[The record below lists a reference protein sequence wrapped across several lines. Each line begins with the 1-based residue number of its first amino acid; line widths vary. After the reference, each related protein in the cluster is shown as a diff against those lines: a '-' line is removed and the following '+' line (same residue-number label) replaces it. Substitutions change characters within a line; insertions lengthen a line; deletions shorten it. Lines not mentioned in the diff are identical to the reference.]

1 MNQTESY
8 LKGLI
13 KYEMVSQIR
22 ALAPPSVEKEQI
34 PSIIYCHNFEKA
46 IEKRDRTMERY
57 NQKVS
62 AQKDKVAALD
72 EEIAR
77 LTREINKRKG
87 SFLGDMMGQTLRGT
101 KPGIF
106 DNAEEH
112 NKKAA
117 KYNAILEVVRRLQ
130 DQLERAV
137 DRHNDAVEKHN
148 EALAEATEKLEDL
161 TAEALLVIDDDMVA
175 AMDKTN
181 KIAQKLSS
189 SQNSAEL
196 LVAVE
201 ICFLQLKLSP
211 ILEDH
216 IEGNAQRKD
225 FKDRVADAVKLL
237 ADLCASQNVQDHKA
251 DLFRRT
257 THLIAKNRQLNAE
270 IVKAISSIDSRAL
283 DQRAQTLRNLFAEK
297 FNTNFEYK
305 HLIDPA
311 ELDDMVITIE
321 KVIKDLN
328 GHIARVKTATESARP
343 LAESA
348 GATQDAITTMFA
360 EMKSN
365 HTGMANEILHDTHFA
380 CEMLNKMVI
389 DEFYPRD
396 LKPAVVRLREA
407 IATSVGEEELDAI
420 VVANDDR
427 YFLKRTEAAIS
438 KADLSRV
445 KVELAKVDSHLNN
458 IAGLIAESKTSI
470 EHVGEVPREQAE
482 SFRAKAFTTYILACL
497 PWIGIG
503 FALSLLSRVKSFE
516 AAFKSSNE
524 IYRQLGSDILQKNHT
539 MRKVMLVL
547 GVVLGLGG
555 IVVFLAVGV
564 SENVVVNIVVPGS
577 VLALFLG
584 TSAVLG
590 GVEKQIKEYE
600 ALSESGSLIPEDEKA
615 LAQGA

>member
-1 MNQTESY
+1 MNQTESH

-13 KYEMVSQIR
+13 KYETVSQIR
-22 ALAPPSVEKEQI
+22 ALAPPSLKKEQI

-46 IEKRDRTMERY
+46 IEKRDRAMERY

-62 AQKDKVAALD
+62 AQKDRVAALD
-72 EEIAR
+72 EEIEG
-77 LTREINKRKG
+77 LTREIRKRTDG
-87 SFLGDMMGQTLRGT
+87 SFLGDMMGQTLRGA
-101 KPGIF
+101 KPGMF
-106 DNAEEH
+106 DSAEEH

-117 KYNAILEVVRRLQ
+117 KYNAILEVVRRLE

-137 DRHNDAVEKHN
+137 DKRNDAVEKHN
-148 EALAEATEKLEDL
+148 EALAEANEKLEDL

-175 AMDKTN
+175 AMDKAN

-216 IEGNAQRKD
+216 IEGNSQRKD
-225 FKDRVADAVKLL
+225 FKDRMADVVKLL
-237 ADLCASQNVQDHKA
+237 TDLCASQNVRNHKA
-251 DLFRRT
+251 DLFRRN
-257 THLIAKNRQLNAE
+257 THLIAKNRELNAE
-270 IVKAISSIDSRAL
+270 ITKAISSIDSRTL
-283 DQRAQTLRNLFAEK
+283 EQPAQTLRKLFAEQ

-311 ELDDMVITIE
+311 ALDDMVITIE
-321 KVIKDLN
+321 KVINDLN
-328 GHIARVKTATESARP
+328 GHIARVKKAAEVARP
-343 LAESA
+343 IAENA
-348 GATQDAITTMFA
+348 GFTQEAIATMFA

-365 HTGMANEILHDTHFA
+365 HAGMANEILHDTHFA
-380 CEMLNKMVI
+380 CEMLNETVI
-389 DEFYPRD
+389 DDFYPRD
-396 LKPAVVRLREA
+396 LKPAVVGLREA
-407 IATSVGEEELDAI
+407 IATSVGEEELDAL

-445 KVELAKVDSHLNN
+445 RVELAKVDNHLRQ
-458 IAGLIAESKTSI
+458 IAGFIAEAKANI
-470 EHVGEVPREQAE
+470 EQVGEVPRQQAE

-524 IYRQLGSDILQKNHT
+524 IYRQLGNDILQKNHT
-539 MRKVMLVL
+539 LRKVMLVL
-547 GVVLGLGG
+547 AAVLGLGG
-555 IVVFLAVGV
+555 IVLFLAVGV
-564 SENVVVNIVVPGS
+564 SENMVVNIVVPGS
-577 VLALFLG
+577 VLALYLG
-584 TSAVLG
+584 TSAVFG
-590 GVEKQIKEYE
+590 SVEKQIKEYE
-600 ALSESGSLIPEDEKA
+600 VLSEAPIPGNEKA

>member
-1 MNQTESY
+1 MNQTESH

-13 KYEMVSQIR
+13 KYETVSQIR
-22 ALAPPSVEKEQI
+22 ALAPPSLMKEQI

-72 EEIAR
+72 EEIAG
-77 LTREINKRKG
+77 LTREIKKRTDG
-87 SFLGDMMGQTLRGT
+87 SFLGDMMGKTLRGT
-101 KPGIF
+101 KPGMF

-117 KYNAILEVVRRLQ
+117 KYNAILDLVRRLE

-137 DRHNDAVEKHN
+137 DRRNDAVEKHN
-148 EALAEATEKLEDL
+148 EALEEANEKLEDL
-161 TAEALLVIDDDMVA
+161 TAEAVLVIDDDMVA
-175 AMDKTN
+175 VMDKAN

-225 FKDRVADAVKLL
+225 FKDRVADVVKLL
-237 ADLCASQNVQDHKA
+237 ADLCASHNVQNHKA
-251 DLFRRT
+251 DLFRRN

-283 DQRAQTLRNLFAEK
+283 DQRAQTLRKLFAEK

-311 ELDDMVITIE
+311 ALDDMVITIE
-321 KVIKDLN
+321 KVINDLN

-343 LAESA
+343 IAESVS
-348 GATQDAITTMFA
+348 ATQEAITTMFA

-380 CEMLNKMVI
+380 CEMLNETVI

-396 LKPAVVRLREA
+396 LKPAVVGLRVA

-420 VVANDDR
+420 VAANDDR

-445 KVELAKVDSHLNN
+445 KVELAKVDSHLRN
-458 IAGLIAESKTSI
+458 IAGLIAEAKTNI
-470 EHVGEVPREQAE
+470 DQVGEVPREQAE

-516 AAFKSSNE
+516 AAFRSSNE
-524 IYRQLGSDILQKNHT
+524 IYRRLGSDILEKNHT
-539 MRKVMLVL
+539 MRKVILVL
-547 GVVLGLGG
+547 GAVLGLGG

-577 VLALFLG
+577 VLALCLG
-584 TSAVLG
+584 TSAVFG
-590 GVEKQIKEYE
+590 SVEKQIKEYE
-600 ALSESGSLIPEDEKA
+600 ALSGALIPENEKA